1 MNVNREFLRLVNNEP
16 LVLAV
21 SALTDFLW
29 EDFVRDA
36 RPIVKYIEDRYNINQ
51 LSRFGKEL
59 YDFLYN
65 GGQVTTIINLDEIED
80 YFRAKQNGLNPSF
93 PANYKPE
100 SAFWVNLFI
109 QITEAPAWPR
119 LIATSVGDQFNA
131 GNNAVNIINELSK
144 VIETQITEGSLDGEL
159 LANAAGDLQ
168 ELREK
173 FLEAKKAGNN
183 EEAAK
188 LRQEG
193 KELGAKIE
201 QLMRQASESI
211 KPQVSEAMDKAQRAS
226 DETSEAMS
234 QLAGTETG
242 NGLALNDLEQKR
254 RLAKKLQANPALKEL
269 TRKLGALR
277 QAWADRKRARKAQ
290 SSYSDIVGAKFSD
303 AVTQAFPTEIAL
315 AATTQGKALFAL
327 KYSQKTLLT
336 KDYEAKIK
344 ELDKGPVVMYID
356 ISGSM
361 SGESE
366 LWSKAITYVVAE
378 ECLKQKRET
387 HIHLFDNIVQKSIY
401 LESNRSDNEKLLNFV
416 MTWTT
421 RGGTSFYAVI
431 DHALNKVNMLEKAD
445 VLMITDGN
453 AEVSDPF
460 IRRLKAFKEA
470 NGIQWNSFCIGRK
483 ASILKEFSDY
493 VHTVDVTDNPRS
505 AELFQNALR

>member
-1 MNVNREFLRLVNNEP
+1 MNVNSEFLRLVNNEP

-59 YDFLYN
+59 YDYLYN
-65 GGQVTTIINLDEIED
+65 GGQVTTIVSLDDIED

-100 SAFWVNLFI
+100 SAFWVNLFV
-109 QITEAPAWPR
+109 QIIETPAWPR
-119 LIATSVGDQFNA
+119 LVAASVGDQFSA

-144 VIETQITEGSLDGEL
+144 VIEAQIVEGSLDSEL
-159 LANAAGDLQ
+159 LAGASTQLQ
-168 ELREK
+168 ELRDK
-173 FLEAKKAGNN
+173 FLEAKKAGND
-183 EEAAK
+183 EEAVK
-188 LRQEG
+188 LRQQG
-193 KELGAKIE
+193 KELGAE
-201 QLMRQASESI
+201 VERLMQQASEAM
-211 KPQVSEAMDKAQRAS
+211 KPDVSEVMDKAQRAA
-226 DETSEAMS
+226 EENSEAMS
-234 QLAGTETG
+234 HLAGTEVGTG
-242 NGLALNDLEQKR
+242 VALNDLEQKR
-254 RLAKKLQANPALKEL
+254 KLAKKLQTNPGLKEL
-269 TRKLGALR
+269 ARRLGALR
-277 QAWADRKRARKAQ
+277 QAWADRKRSRRAQ

-303 AVTQAFPTEIAL
+303 AVTQAFPAEIAL
-315 AATTQGKALFAL
+315 AASPKGRALFAL

-344 ELDKGPVVMYID
+344 ELDKGPVIMYID

-378 ECLKQKRET
+378 ECLKQKRAT
-387 HIHLFDNIVQKSIY
+387 HIHLFDTVVQKSIY
-401 LESNRSDNEKLLNFV
+401 LDSTRTDNEKLLNFV

-421 RGGTSFYAVI
+421 RGGTSFCAVI
-431 DHALNKVNMLEKAD
+431 DHALNKVNTVEKAD
-445 VLMITDGN
+445 ILMITDGN

-460 IRRLKAFKEA
+460 IRRLRAFKDTH
-470 NGIQWNSFCIGRK
+470 GVQWSSFCIGKK
-483 ASILKEFSDY
+483 AKVLKEFSDF
-493 VHTVDVTDNPRS
+493 VHTVDVTDDPGS
-505 AELFQNALR
+505 AELFQTALR